1 MPRCGEGNEIDPA
14 PVILDGKADV
24 QVGGGKVIPG
34 LVRPFDEADRPALKV
49 FVQAR
54 IQVFFRLA
62 ESIEIKVMQV

>member
-1 MPRCGEGNEIDPA
+1 MPRCGVGNEVGTT
-14 PVILDGKADV
+14 PVADDGKRNT
-24 QVGGGKVIPG
+24 QVGRGKVIPG

-62 ESIEIKVMQV
+62 ESIKIKVMQV

>member
-1 MPRCGEGNEIDPA
+1 MLN
-14 PVILDGKADV
+14 GKKDA
-24 QVGGGKVIPG
+24 QVGRGKVIPS

-62 ESIEIKVMQV
+62 EPIKIKVMQV